1 MSYQWCLK
9 INRWCFNKIKC
20 KKKKKVYPNN
30 WKAIGRV
37 LGYLKKKTISLRFF
51 YSEFPAMLEG
61 YSGASWITTVSDNK
75 STSGWIFTLGRY
87 IQEQVVIMIFEFRE
101 YCFIKFIK

>member
-20 KKKKKVYPNN
+20 KKKKVYPNN

-61 YSGASWITTVSDNK
+61 YSGASWITIVSDNK
-75 STSGWIFTLGRY
+75 SMSGWIFTLGRY
-87 IQEQVVIMIFEFRE
+87 IHEQVVIMIFEFRE